1 MKTLGLRWFGS
12 SVSEE
17 PATAV
22 TEEPTMDAATTAT
35 DDQAALRA
43 ALNLFQED
51 VVRVVRTVDN
61 TVREARERSAH
72 AGESMETVRNRM
84 AALAAA
90 SDRVHAE
97 VVGIADSSE
106 EMSAA
111 ADEISSTV
119 LTVQQNA
126 QTTLASAEDS
136 ARMMTRLGEVVAE
149 IGNLLNGIGEIA
161 TRTNLLALNATIEA
175 ARAGEAGRGFA
186 VVAGEVKSLSV
197 AAAQSVSAIRG
208 RMDDLQQASRAA
220 IDNMSRIRSEIG
232 ALTPICDT
240 IAAAADEQRAAVG
253 ELAGRMQA
261 ARQALGD
268 VNQLVQDVGGLTD
281 AAATTTRE
289 AGAHA
294 AMASAETQ
302 DLGRRVVTILRT
314 IPAADL
320 RQFDRYPLDLPVRL
334 RLPSGT
340 LACRTFDISEGGIL
354 LRAQPDLT
362 VVKGQRCEAEI
373 SRIGE
378 ARLEFVNMSSLGAHA
393 RFIDP
398 DSTLLAQ
405 VRAAIAAFQH
415 DNADGIRHAQAFA
428 AEIKAAIEGEIAAGR
443 LTRDQVFD
451 TNYKRI
457 PDTDPVQFTTAYL
470 DRFDVILP
478 PIIARTMAMF
488 KDMSFCVPVDRNGYL
503 PVHVAS
509 VSQPQRKGDRTW
521 NMAHS
526 RNRRIFD
533 DRAGL
538 LAARLQKPFLIQSY
552 HRDMGNGVMV
562 AMKEIDAPITIGG
575 RHWGGARLA
584 FKI

>member
-1 MKTLGLRWFGS
+1 MKGLGLRWFGS

-17 PATAV
+17 PAIVEAPAPAADAV
-22 TEEPTMDAATTAT
+22 SAAVDEQT
-35 DDQAALRA
+35 ALRA

-51 VVRVVRTVDN
+51 VGRVVRAVDS
-61 TVREARERSAH
+61 TVREAREESAI

-97 VVGIADSSE
+97 VTGIADSST

-136 ARMMTRLGEVVAE
+136 AHMMARLGEVVAE

-220 IDNMSRIRSEIG
+220 IDNMSRVRSEIS
-232 ALTPICDT
+232 ALAPICDT

-253 ELAGRMQA
+253 ELAGRMQV

-268 VNQLVQDVGGLTD
+268 VNQLVQDVGSLTE
-281 AAATTTRE
+281 AAATKTRD

-314 IPAADL
+314 IPAAD
-320 RQFDRYPLDLPVRL
+320 RRKFDRYPLDLPVRL

-340 LACRTFDISEGGIL
+340 LACRTFDISEGGVL
-354 LRAQPDLT
+354 LRAQPDL
-362 VVKGQRCEAEI
+362 VLQKGQRCEAEI
-373 SRIGE
+373 SRIGDV
-378 ARLEFVNMSSLGAHA
+378 RLDIVTMSSLGAHA
-393 RFIDP
+393 RFVEPSDALI
-398 DSTLLAQ
+398 AQ
-405 VRAAIAAFQH
+405 IRTAIEAFQR
-415 DNADGIRHAQAFA
+415 DNADGIRHAQVFA
-428 AEIKAAIEGEIAAGR
+428 AEIKTAIEGEIASGR
-443 LTRDQVFD
+443 LTLDQVFD
-451 TNYKRI
+451 TDYKRI
-457 PDTDPVQFTTAYL
+457 PETDPVQFTTAYL
-470 DRFDVILP
+470 ERFDVILP

-488 KDMSFCVPVDRNGYL
+488 KDMSFCVPLDRNGFL
-503 PVHVAS
+503 PVHVAA